1 MIFAE
6 GEEMGFWRKIF
17 ASGGRHEEKRHDFE
31 PELRYCPACD
41 AEYRPE
47 ISHCAT
53 CGVPLVTGA
62 ERIAAWQK
70 GEDERARSGREIAA
84 SDLVTPALTGK
95 LPDMKASG
103 LVLAAAG
110 VAYRIAATGGCG
122 GG

>member
-1 MIFAE
+1 
-6 GEEMGFWRKIF
+6 MGFWRKF
-17 ASGGRHEEKRHDFE
+17 FTGGERHEEKRHDFE
-31 PELRYCPACD
+31 PELRYCPTCG

-70 GEDERARSGREIAA
+70 GEDERARSSREIAA
-84 SDLVTPALTGK
+84 SDLVTPALAGK

-110 VAYRIAATGGCG
+110 IAHRIAAVSGCG

>member
-1 MIFAE
+1 
-6 GEEMGFWRKIF
+6 MGFWRKIF
-17 ASGGRHEEKRHDFE
+17 DSSGKNKKAAHNFD
-31 PELRYCPACD
+31 PESGYCPACG

-53 CGVPLVTGA
+53 CGVPLVSGA